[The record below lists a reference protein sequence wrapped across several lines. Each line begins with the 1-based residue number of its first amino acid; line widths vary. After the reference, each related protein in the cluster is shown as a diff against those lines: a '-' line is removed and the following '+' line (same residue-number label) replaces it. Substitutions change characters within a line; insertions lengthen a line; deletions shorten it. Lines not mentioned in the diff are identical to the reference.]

1 MAYYLTT
8 RIANTRGILGLYFI
22 LVSSTKDPHFIAA
35 EIKKFVSNFMAKMS
49 E

>member
-8 RIANTRGILGLYFI
+8 RIVNTRGVLGLYFI

-35 EIKKFVSNFMAKMS
+35 EIKRFVGDFMAKMPQ
-49 E
+49 